1 MEHGYG
7 IVYCRLSCP
16 VFVGLSGIFA
26 DVSGEVLTVT
36 TLEILQIGIYL
47 GLLILCVPLLGG
59 YMARVFDG
67 QKTLLTPVIHTV
79 ENGVYRLIGVNPE
92 EEHNWRQYTIA
103 LLMFNI
109 FGFVLVFGLQLLQS
123 VLPLNPAN
131 LPAVNPL
138 LAFNTATSFTTNT
151 NWQAYGGETTMS
163 YLTQMIGLNVQNF
176 VSAATGIAVV
186 IALSRGL
193 ARRTAE
199 TIGNFWVDLVRSV
212 LYILLPLS
220 LLLAVLLVSQ
230 GVVQNLDDYTSV
242 TTLSGE
248 SQLLPQGPAA
258 SQIAIKQIGTNGG
271 GFFNT
276 NSTHPFE
283 NPTPLTNCLE
293 MFSIILIPAALTYT
307 YGKMVGSAR
316 QGWVIFAAMLILF
329 LAGLAVMLV
338 SEYGHNAV
346 YDVAG
351 VMEGKEVRFGIANS
365 VLWGA
370 ATSAASNGSVN
381 AMHSSFAPLTGGIA
395 MLNIM
400 LGEIIFGGVGAGLYG
415 MLIFVILTVFL
426 AGLMVG
432 RTPEYLGKKIEARE
446 IKLAITAVLLPSTCI
461 LLFSALAS
469 VTETG
474 LASRSNAGP
483 HGFSEILYAFSS
495 GAGNNGSAFAGLNA
509 NTPFYNVLIGVAMW
523 VGRFGV
529 ILPVLGIAGSMVKKR
544 VAPPSPGTFPTD
556 TPLFVILLMSVILIV
571 GALTFFPALSL
582 GPIIEQLLMNAG
594 RAF

>member
-1 MEHGYG
+1 MTA
-7 IVYCRLSCP
+7 LA
-16 VFVGLSGIFA
+16 F
-26 DVSGEVLTVT
+26 
-36 TLEILQIGIYL
+36 LQIGFYV
-47 GLLILCVPLLGG
+47 GLLVLCVPLLGG
-59 YMARVFDG
+59 YMARVFEG
-67 QKTLLTPVIHTV
+67 EKTLITPIMRPV
-79 ENGVYRLIGVNPE
+79 ENGLYRLIGVNPQV
-92 EEHNWRQYTIA
+92 EHNWRQYATA
-103 LLMFNI
+103 MLAFNL
-109 FGFVLVFGLQLLQS
+109 FGFILLFLLQLLQG
-123 VLPLNPAN
+123 VLPLNPAD
-131 LPAVNPL
+131 LPGVEPF

-163 YLTQMIGLNVQNF
+163 YLTQMVGLNVQNF

-186 IALSRGL
+186 IALTRGL

-220 LLLAVLLVSQ
+220 LLLAVVLVSQ
-230 GVVQNLDDYTSV
+230 GVVQNFNDYALV

-248 SQLLPQGPAA
+248 TQLLPQGPAA
-258 SQIAIKQIGTNGG
+258 SQIAIKQLGTNGG
-271 GFFNT
+271 GFFSA
-276 NSTHPFE
+276 NSTVPYE
-283 NPTPLTNCLE
+283 NPTPLSNFLQ
-293 MFSIILIPAALTYT
+293 MFAILLIPAALTYT
-307 YGKMVGSAR
+307 YGKMVGSTR

-329 LAGLAVMLV
+329 LAGLSVMLV
-338 SEYGHNAV
+338 SEYSYNPV
-346 YDVAG
+346 YEVAG
-351 VMEGKEVRFGIANS
+351 VMEGKETRFGIANS

-370 ATSAASNGSVN
+370 ATTAASNGSVN
-381 AMHSSFAPLTGGIA
+381 AMHSSFSPLAGGIA

-446 IKLAITAVLLPSTCI
+446 IKLAITAVLLPSACI

-469 VTETG
+469 VTDTG
-474 LASRSNAGP
+474 LASRTNVGP
-483 HGFSEILYAFSS
+483 HGLSEILYAFAS

-509 NTPFYNVLIGVAMW
+509 NTPFYNTLIGIAMW

-529 ILPVLGIAGSMVKKR
+529 ILPALAIAGSMVKKR
-544 VAPPSPGTFPTD
+544 TAPPSPGTFPTD
-556 TPLFVILLMSVILIV
+556 GLLFVILLMSVILIV

-582 GPIIEQLLMNAG
+582 GPIVEQLLMNAG